1 MRKNIL
7 IFIFTLALFGFSIP
21 TFAAIDS
28 CKTVVD
34 STDFAKFKTNI
45 NEQDFDDEKITIISN
60 ALETKCFSCEQIK
73 TLLELFSFEE
83 DKISIAKKVY
93 GHVFDPHKFE
103 VIYTVF
109 EFDSSKNEIKQHI
122 DGLLKT
128 N

>member
-1 MRKNIL
+1 MRKNFFVL
-7 IFIFTLALFGFSIP
+7 VFTLGLIGFS
-21 TFAAIDS
+21 THATAGIDS
-28 CKTVVD
+28 CKTVLD
-34 STDFAKFKTNI
+34 STGFANFIANI
-45 NEQDFDDEKITIISN
+45 AQQDFDDAKITIISN
-60 ALETKCFSCEQIK
+60 SLETKCFSCDQIK

-83 DKISIAKKVY
+83 DKISIVKKAY
-93 GHVFDPHKFE
+93 GRVFDPRNFD

>member
-1 MRKNIL
+1 MNKHIL
-7 IFIFTLALFGFSIP
+7 LFIFTLGLTSFSNQ
-21 TFAAIDS
+21 TFAAVDS

-34 STDFAKFKTNI
+34 STEFVKFKNNI
-45 NEQDFDDEKITIISN
+45 SLQDFDDAKITIISN
-60 ALETKCFSCEQIK
+60 SLETKCFSCEQIK

-83 DKISIAKKVY
+83 DKISIAKKAY